1 MEVEEWLNNNKL
13 AIDVFNKKYRHN
25 NESLDQWF
33 ERVSNGD
40 EALKNLIISK
50 RFLFAG
56 RVLANRGL
64 QKEGKRIVYN
74 NCFVLPNPRDNI
86 EDVFDTAKYAARIY
100 STGGGVG
107 FDISGLRPNGAR
119 VNNAAEFSSGPLS
132 FMDLYNLTTDIIS
145 QSGRRGALLL
155 SMRCDHP
162 DIEQFITI
170 KSDLNKLNKANI
182 SVKMTDEFMQAV
194 LDNKP
199 FKLSFTTDIGEVI
212 EKTVNAKELFDKFV
226 KNNYNYAEPGI
237 MFIDEVEGYNLLS
250 EDPNYEIANSNPCGE
265 AYLPAFGACNL
276 GSFNLVEYLELNK
289 YYEWEFNFNRFMRD
303 IPIVVNAMNDIL
315 DESVNLLPLKEQQ
328 ETVAKWRQLGI
339 GFFGFANTL
348 MYMKIKYGSQESIDF
363 AKEITSTLINQSV
376 LASSEL
382 AARHGTYP
390 AYNYDC
396 VSSSAFYQ
404 EILKPFVKRS
414 IEKYG
419 LRNSQFLSI
428 APNGSIALLCN
439 GLSGGIEPVFAIS
452 YTRKTESLYGTAIE
466 YKVYDPTVQDLINE
480 GTIKDVNNLPD
491 YVVASSQVK
500 PHDRVLMQAT
510 FQKYIDSAISS
521 TVNLPNSATEED
533 VKNVY
538 IDAWKNCLKG
548 ITVYRS
554 GCAREGILSTETK
567 ENVLPSNNNV
577 QAGNSD
583 TLKRGD
589 WKQLAEDTV
598 YYERRVYTGC
608 ASFALFI
615 GWSQSEQK
623 LQDVWVKQKGKG
635 GCSKSIDAMVIE
647 LSAILRLG
655 GSLNNIEKAFTGLE
669 TCNSFIRARDKG
681 QKLTSG
687 SSCADCIL
695 KTVKNF
701 EKEMTCSQEPI
712 TKEPEKTVITDI
724 SEEEKLLNE
733 FDKIVEKHF
742 FKTQQFSTCP
752 ECGEELTHEGGC
764 ITCKTC
770 GYSKCS

>member
-1 MEVEEWLNNNKL
+1 MEVEDWLNNNKL

-40 EALKNLIISK
+40 EALKNLIIPK

-64 QKEGKRIVYN
+64 QKKGKRIVYN
-74 NCFVLPNPRDNI
+74 NCFVLPNPEDNLESI
-86 EDVFDTAKYAARIY
+86 FETAKHTARIY

-107 FDISGLRPNGAR
+107 FDISSLRPNGAK
-119 VNNAAEFSSGPLS
+119 VNNAAEMSSGPLS
-132 FMDLYNLTTDIIS
+132 FMDLYNLTTEVIS

-194 LDNKP
+194 IDNKP

-226 KNNYNYAEPGI
+226 KNNYDYAEPGI
-237 MFIDEVEGYNLLS
+237 MFIDEVDGYNLLS
-250 EDPNYEIANSNPCGE
+250 EDPSYKIVNSNPCGE
-265 AYLPAFGACNL
+265 AYLPAFGVCNL
-276 GSFNLVEYLELNK
+276 ASFNLVEYLDYNK
-289 YYEWEFNFNRFMRD
+289 NYEWEFNFDRFIKD

-315 DESVNLLPLKEQQ
+315 DESVTLLPLKEQQ
-328 ETVAKWRQLGI
+328 ETAAKWRQLGI
-339 GFFGFANTL
+339 GFFGFANIL
-348 MYMKIKYGSQESIDF
+348 MYMKIKYGSQKSFELAEKIV
-363 AKEITSTLINQSV
+363 STLINQAV

-382 AARHGTYP
+382 AARHGAYP
-390 AYNYDC
+390 AYNYDR
-396 VSSSAFYQ
+396 VSSSVFYQ
-404 EILKPFVKRS
+404 EILTPMVKRS
-414 IEKYG
+414 VEKYG

-452 YTRKTESLYGTAIE
+452 YTRKTESLHGEAIE
-466 YKVYDPTVQDLINE
+466 YKIYDPTVQDLIEE
-480 GTIKDVNNLPD
+480 GIIKDTNNLPE
-491 YVVASSQVK
+491 YVISSAQVDS
-500 PHDRVLMQAT
+500 HERVLMQAV

-521 TVNLPNSATEED
+521 TVNLPESATMDD

-538 IDAWKNCLKG
+538 IDAWKHNLKG

-554 GCAREGILSTETK
+554 GCAREGILTTKGKDELTQEATTE
-567 ENVLPSNNNV
+567 
-577 QAGNSD
+577 
-583 TLKRGD
+583 LKRGD
-589 WKQLAEDTV
+589 WKQLASDTV

-615 GWSQSEQK
+615 GWSPSEQK

-635 GCSKSIDAMVIE
+635 GCSRSIDAMVIE

-695 KTVKNF
+695 KTVKDF
-701 EKEMTCSQEPI
+701 EKEMTCSQETMSQKAVETI
-712 TKEPEKTVITDI
+712 SVKTHYTV
-724 SEEEKLLNE
+724 
-733 FDKIVEKHF
+733 
-742 FKTQQFSTCP
+742 STCP
-752 ECGEELTHEGGC
+752 ECGEILSHEGGC
-764 ITCKTC
+764 ISCKIC